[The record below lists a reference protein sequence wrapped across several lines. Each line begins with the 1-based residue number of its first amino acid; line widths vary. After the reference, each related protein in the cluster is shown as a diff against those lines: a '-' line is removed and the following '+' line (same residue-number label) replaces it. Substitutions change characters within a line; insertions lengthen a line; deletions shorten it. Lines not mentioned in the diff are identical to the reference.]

1 MYQVTDGFIDEGHRQ
16 LEVLR
21 MCMANLPVFW
31 PVKGRGNVQVSQVIG
46 SSPRFVDGE
55 EICAYHIAED
65 NFKWQLLK
73 MIGERGKRLKKGEP
87 VIHFPADVDLDA
99 DFMAEFLSERP
110 VEEKDRFGRVKWVWK
125 RTDDPNDFWDC
136 VKYCL
141 ALWTIK
147 RPFLLAEGMARAG

>member
-1 MYQVTDGFIDEGHRQ
+1 
-16 LEVLR
+16 
-21 MCMANLPVFW
+21 MANLPVFW

-46 SSPRFVDGE
+46 TSTRFVDGE
-55 EICAYHIAED
+55 EILAYHIAED

-73 MIGERGKRLKKGEP
+73 MIGERAKRMKKGEP
-87 VIHFPADVDLDA
+87 VIHFPQDVDLDA

-136 VKYCL
+136 VKYAL